1 MNRNVAFVI
10 LGSLLGALF
19 SFIFLLIYLAQEFSL
34 PVSDSL
40 RMRSALIIT
49 ALIFLFTLIIWFRKE
64 IYARLKETYGE
75 EDDDDEET
83 E

>member
-1 MNRNVAFVI
+1 MNRKVAFMV
-10 LGSLLGALF
+10 LGGLLGVLF
-19 SFIFLLIYLAQEFSL
+19 SFIFWLIYLAQEFSL

-40 RMRSALIIT
+40 RMRSAFIIT
-49 ALIFLFTLIIWFRKE
+49 VLIFLFTLIIWFRKE

-75 EDDDDEET
+75 EDDDGEET